1 MNSTDTTY
9 PDELRPYIDAWDLER
24 GWQFSYIHPSQAQT
38 FPSLSAVRSAL
49 RSAGSHYFDRDTLR
63 FFRARTHGD
72 VSGGRFWV
80 ESIQDDDAPRQYRV
94 SWVSKYVRADF
105 REALSVQHS
114 ADVATLE
121 EARSVRALFVKHYA
135 G

>member
-1 MNSTDTTY
+1 MSTTDTTY
-9 PDELRPYIDAWDLER
+9 PEELRPYIDAWDLER
-24 GWQFSYIHPSQAQT
+24 GWQFPHVHPSQAQV

-49 RSAGSHYFDRDTLR
+49 RSAGSHYFDRDSVR
-63 FFRARTHGD
+63 FFRAKTHGD

-80 ESIQDDDAPRQYRV
+80 ESIQSGTEPRRYRV

-105 REALSVQHS
+105 REVLSVQRS
-114 ADVATLE
+114 ADVPTLE
-121 EARSVRALFVKHYA
+121 EARAVRALFVKHYA